1 MAMVVLMGDE
11 ETMVSIEVQVQSLTV
26 TVTVTV
32 TVVLYDGHTE
42 TDIGSVAIYPD
53 ITVLKSFQMILSH
66 KIGISAHQFT
76 VYLSFKDHKRPNTR
90 PKFCRRVPITAKTDF
105 SSLLYSQATDS
116 FFLVVLK
123 RRRRNHNKFH
133 NYYDADAD
141 ADAEKMIVRDF
152 NFGPIILGRQAMDF
166 CQKCFRSPN
175 EFHPCVNDAIVFSWF
190 KSHAGP
196 ISPPIN

>member
-1 MAMVVLMGDE
+1 MTTTSVNFA
-11 ETMVSIEVQVQSLTV
+11 
-26 TVTVTV
+26 
-32 TVVLYDGHTE
+32 VVLYDGLTE

-105 SSLLYSQATDS
+105 SSLL
-116 FFLVVLK
+116 
-123 RRRRNHNKFH
+123 
-133 NYYDADAD
+133 
-141 ADAEKMIVRDF
+141 
-152 NFGPIILGRQAMDF
+152 
-166 CQKCFRSPN
+166 SPN